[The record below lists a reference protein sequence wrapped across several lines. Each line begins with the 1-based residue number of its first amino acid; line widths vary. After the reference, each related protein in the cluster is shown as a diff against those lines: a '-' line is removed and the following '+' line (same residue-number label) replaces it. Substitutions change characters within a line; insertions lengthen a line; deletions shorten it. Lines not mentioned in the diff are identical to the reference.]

1 MPPVDRASHAATCV
15 SGWRVLKRARL
26 ALLCF
31 AMGLAFAAGPADR
44 VHAAPGAK
52 AASFAADR
60 FLDGMHAILR
70 AGAPG
75 VLARIRIGEQ
85 VWSHALGLARRSPQ
99 RRATTNDVWRIASV
113 TKMIT
118 AHALVLLSDLKRVD
132 LDHALARYEPH
143 LPKRLARIKVSEL
156 LDQTSRVPDY
166 LDHRVFGETSRDM
179 VRSVRTSPDLD
190 AAMSDR
196 LAGTWDIDPLAE
208 HQYANTNYAL
218 AGFVVEKATA
228 LPLHEAIG
236 SLVFEPLKLKRTGF
250 VAADGAVPEP
260 AMHGYIRG
268 DAEGRAFASRTDLI
282 DVTQHSFFH
291 GGDGGVYSNLAE
303 LAAVMDHIWVANA
316 RDGTMLARLTGNLRS
331 DHDGFYRYGY
341 GVMAVDLACKR
352 RVFGHEGLDIGA
364 TTFAFANR
372 DNTRQVVLVA
382 NLSTDANPKLDL
394 AMRRLRDRV
403 FCGE

>member
-1 MPPVDRASHAATCV
+1 MPPVDRPFHAATRVCEP
-15 SGWRVLKRARL
+15 RVLKRAL
-26 ALLCF
+26 AALVCGIV
-31 AMGLAFAAGPADR
+31 GLAFAAGPSDR
-44 VHAAPGAK
+44 AFAAPGAK

-60 FLDGMHAILR
+60 FLDGMHDILR

-85 VWSHALGLARRSPQ
+85 VWSRALGLARRSPQ
-99 RRATTNDVWRIASV
+99 RRATTEDAWRIASV

-132 LDHALARYEPH
+132 LDHTLARYEPH

-196 LAGTWDIDPLAE
+196 LAGIWDIDPLAE

-218 AGFVVEKATA
+218 AGFIVEQVTA
-228 LPLHEAIG
+228 LPLDKAIG
-236 SLVFEPLKLKRTGF
+236 SLVFEPLKLTRTGF
-250 VAADGAVPEP
+250 VAPSGAVPEP
-260 AMHGYIRG
+260 ALHGYIRD
-268 DAEGRAFASRTDLI
+268 DAKGRAFASRTDLI
-282 DVTQHSFFH
+282 DVTQHSFFQ

-303 LAAVMDHIWVANA
+303 LAAVMDHIWIASA
-316 RDGTMLARLTGNLRS
+316 RDGQKLARMTANLRS

-352 RVFGHEGLDIGA
+352 SVFGHEGLDIGA

-382 NLSTDANPKLDL
+382 NLSTDANPELDL

-403 FCGE
+403 FCGG